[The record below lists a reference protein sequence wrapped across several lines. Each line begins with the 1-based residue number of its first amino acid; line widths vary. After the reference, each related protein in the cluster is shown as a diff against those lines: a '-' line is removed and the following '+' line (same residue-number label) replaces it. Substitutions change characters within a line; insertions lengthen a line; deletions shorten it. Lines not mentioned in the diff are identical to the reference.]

1 MIQKPTTRLMH
12 CRAFARVML
21 LILVAVSG
29 HRAAA
34 TVEYTVTDLPMVPD
48 AFSTVPI
55 AVNDAGV
62 VVGWAQYS
70 GGEFYLRGWRW
81 SADEGL
87 TLLPP
92 PPGAMSNRY
101 RATYIN
107 NPGVIGGDGG
117 GDSGQAWRF
126 ENGSYTIV
134 DLLPGLDASRGPA
147 INSAGVLVA
156 TAFDSQHFTTP
167 TRALRFTDEEGT
179 LELFPQYTRSSV
191 RDIND
196 AGQIVAGIPTGTVR
210 VEPDGSLTFLP
221 VPPGFVGFSLGP
233 INAAGDIAGVAICAH
248 ECDQPALW
256 TEATD
261 YQMIPPVGTRHGI
274 GGLNDQQEVVGWVEE
289 GVSYAWS
296 WSPGRG
302 LRYLASL
309 IDPALTRNVVRG
321 MDVNN
326 VGQIL
331 TMTYDYSA
339 NQWRNALLTP
349 LNPGIAG
356 DLNCDAAVNFGD
368 ISPFVLALT
377 DPSAYQQAFPNC
389 STMNGDINGDGSF
402 DFGDINPFVALLVG
416 S

>member
-1 MIQKPTTRLMH
+1 VLQQLTTRF
-12 CRAFARVML
+12 RYGGSFAGVML
-21 LILVAVSG
+21 LMLAAASP
-29 HRAAA
+29 RAAA
-34 TVEYTVTDLPMVPD
+34 EIEYTVTDLPMVSD
-48 AFSTVPI
+48 AFSTIPQ
-55 AVNDAGV
+55 AMNDEGV

-70 GGEFYLRGWRW
+70 GPEFYLRGWRW

-101 RATYIN
+101 GATCIN
-107 NPGVIGGDGG
+107 NLGVIGGDGG
-117 GDSGQAWRF
+117 YDSGQAWRF

-134 DLLPGLDASRGPA
+134 DLLPGLDGSRGPA

-179 LELFPQYTRSSV
+179 AELFPQYTSSSAQ
-191 RDIND
+191 DIND
-196 AGQIVAGIPTGTVR
+196 AGQVSAGTPPGPAR
-210 VEPDGSLTFLP
+210 LEPDGSLTFLSFP
-221 VPPGFVGFSLGP
+221 AGFVAFAPGP
-233 INAAGDIAGVAICAH
+233 INAAGDIAGLAICEH
-248 ECDQPALW
+248 ECDQAALW
-256 TEATD
+256 TEATG
-261 YQMIPPVGTRHGI
+261 YQMIPPVGTRHAV
-274 GGLNDQQEVVGWVEE
+274 GGVNDQQEVVGYVEE

-296 WSPGRG
+296 WSPSHG

-309 IDPALTRNVVRG
+309 IDPALTRNVVYAQ
-321 MDVNN
+321 DVNN

-331 TMTYDYSA
+331 TITYDYSA

-356 DLNCDAAVNFGD
+356 DLNCDALVNFGD
-368 ISPFVLALT
+368 INPFVLALT
-377 DPSAYQQAFPNC
+377 DPAAYQQVFPTC
-389 STMNGDINGDGSF
+389 SAMNADINGDGNA
-402 DFGDINPFVALLVG
+402 DFGDINPFVALLAG